1 MVVFYD
7 FTRWIADL
15 RFAAFCGAF
24 AAFVLWWPSWF
35 GCGTCCGFGLIVGCD
50 LIWVCL
56 IDVKLR
62 VLGLVML

>member
-1 MVVFYD
+1 MV
-7 FTRWIADL
+7 RL
-15 RFAAFCGAF
+15 RLLFCGGLRGLVAE
-24 AAFVLWWPSWF
+24 L
-35 GCGTCCGFGLIVGCD
+35 GCGFGLIVGCD